1 MGKMKSFYYD
11 DPQDF
16 ALEIKDLEERLASEL
31 EYRKRA
37 KHVIKCQQDFI
48 DDLREQ
54 IVVLECEVEDLV
66 IAQAQKKY
74 A

>member
-16 ALEIKDLEERLASEL
+16 ASEIKDLEERLASEL
-31 EYRKRA
+31 EHRKGA
-37 KHVIKCQQDFI
+37 NHVIKRQQAI
-48 DDLREQ
+48 IEDLREQ
-54 IVVLECEVEDLV
+54 IVILECEVEDS
-66 IAQAQKKY
+66 IIKHSQRY

>member
-16 ALEIKDLEERLASEL
+16 ALEIKDLEERLASER
-31 EYRKRA
+31 EYKKGA
-37 KHVIKCQQDFI
+37 DHVIKRQQAI
-48 DDLREQ
+48 IEDLREQ
-54 IVVLECEVEDLV
+54 IVVLECEIEDLV

>member
-16 ALEIKDLEERLASEL
+16 ASEIKDLEERLASER
-31 EYRKRA
+31 EHRKGA
-37 KHVIKCQQDFI
+37 NHVIKRQQDFI